1 MSKKKLIAE
10 YEAFQKKV
18 AEQVK
23 ELRQHFPPLFAGL
36 FEKHPWVESFSW
48 RQCEPWRDGEE
59 TEFEVMCDWENI
71 YLNDENA
78 WDNEAYEPDNEKHS
92 AYKEFSYALEEL
104 PTDLMK
110 ALFGE
115 SNEVEVKKSGEIFVT
130 EYNDG

>member
-1 MSKKKLIAE
+1 MSKEKLIAE

-23 ELRQHFPPLFAGL
+23 GLRQHFPPLFSKL
-36 FEKHPWVESFSW
+36 FEKHSWVESFSW
-48 RQCEPWRDGEE
+48 RQCEPWNDGEE
-59 TEFEVMCDWENI
+59 TEFEVMCDWDSI
-71 YLNDENA
+71 YINDENA
-78 WDNEAYEPDNEKHS
+78 WDNEAYKPDSEKHS
-92 AYKEFSYALEEL
+92 VYKEFSAALEDL

-130 EYNDG
+130 EYTDG

>member
-1 MSKKKLIAE
+1 MSKEKLITE
-10 YEAFQKKV
+10 YNAFQKKV

-23 ELRQHFPPLFAGL
+23 ELRQYFQPLFASL
-36 FEKHPWVESFSW
+36 FEKHSWVESFSW

-71 YLNDENA
+71 YINEENA
-78 WDNEAYEPDNEKHS
+78 WDNGAHDDEEKR
-92 AYKEFSYALEEL
+92 AVYKEFSNALEEL
-104 PTDLMK
+104 PADLMK

-130 EYNDG
+130 EYSDG